1 MSHRRGIGRF
11 FLITE
16 EEAKAAWGVNY
27 KDFYAPKHGG
37 YLAT

>member
-1 MSHRRGIGRF
+1 MLAWVVGRF

-16 EEAKAAWGVNY
+16 EEARDAWGPEY
-27 KDFYAPKHGG
+27 KNFYAPKHGG